1 MRFSGLDLNAAA
13 DICRYSAHDDRDKSG
28 PVAAYSEVEM
38 PRPSWHRTKIICTL
52 GPATDR
58 PGVLKRLI
66 GAGMDVAR
74 FNMSHGDHASHA
86 RRIRQVRQL
95 AQQAGRFVAVLVDL
109 PGPKFR
115 LGELPGGARELH
127 LGADVVLALEADSP
141 DVLPV
146 RHPALLQA
154 LRVGESVYLADGAI
168 RLEVKTVGTER
179 VVCQVLASGTVTSGS
194 GINVPESRLSALMPT
209 DDDRQHL
216 GFALAQQ
223 AEWLGV
229 SFVQS
234 ADDLIRIRALLPPAR
249 QPLLMAKIEKR
260 QALVDLDAIV
270 AMADGVMVARGD
282 LGVETDLAEIPLVQK
297 RIIALA
303 NAQARPVITATQMLE
318 SMVTREQPT
327 RAEVT
332 DVANAMLDGTDGVML
347 SAETAIG
354 RFPVAAAAI
363 LQRVLT
369 ATETE
374 YAARVARDLLRAN
387 ESTSAANPISLVACQ
402 LAARLDAKAIIAP
415 VGDMATVLGI
425 ARFRPAAPLV
435 VVADS
440 EDLCRRLAVVWGV
453 SPLLAVAGFE
463 SQSCL
468 RLASHWLC
476 AQGLAQPG
484 DPAVMLSTSGA
495 AQGAADTL
503 QVVRL
508 EERQWQG

>member
-1 MRFSGLDLNAAA
+1 MSQPPWN
-13 DICRYSAHDDRDKSG
+13 
-28 PVAAYSEVEM
+28 
-38 PRPSWHRTKIICTL
+38 RTRIVCTL

-58 PGVLKRLI
+58 PGVLAQLI
-66 GAGMDVAR
+66 DAGMDVAR

-86 RRIRQVRQL
+86 RMIRQVREL

-115 LGELPGGARELH
+115 LGELADGTRELD
-127 LGADVVLALEADSP
+127 LGDEVVLALEADAP
-141 DVLPV
+141 DALPV
-146 RHPALLQA
+146 RQPAVLQA
-154 LRVGESVYLADGAI
+154 LRVGESVYLADGAV
-168 RLEVKTVGTER
+168 RLEVETVESER
-179 VVCQVLASGTVTSGS
+179 AVCEVLVSGTVTSGS
-194 GINVPESRLSALMPT
+194 GINLPDSRLSALVPT
-209 DDDRQHL
+209 DADRRHL
-216 GFALAQQ
+216 EFALAQQ

-234 ADDLIRIRALLPPAR
+234 ADDLLRVRKLLPPGR

-270 AMADGVMVARGD
+270 AAADGVMVARGD

-303 NAQARPVITATQMLE
+303 NAQARPVVTATQMLE
-318 SMVTREQPT
+318 SMVLQEQPT

-354 RFPVAAAAI
+354 DFPVAAVRI
-363 LQRVLT
+363 LQRVLA

-374 YAARVARDLLRAN
+374 YAAHLARDRLRAN
-387 ESTSAANPISLVACQ
+387 ESTSAGNPVSLVACQ
-402 LAARLDAKAIIAP
+402 LAARLDARAIIAP
-415 VGDMATVLGI
+415 VSDMATVLAV

-435 VVADS
+435 AVADS
-440 EDLCRRLAVVWGV
+440 EDLCRRLVMVWGV
-453 SPLLAVAGFE
+453 SPLLAGTGPE
-463 SQSCL
+463 SRSCL
-468 RLASHWLC
+468 RLASDWLC

-484 DPAVMLSTSGA
+484 DPVVMLSSSGA
-495 AQGAADTL
+495 ALGGADTL
-503 QVVRL
+503 QVMRV
-508 EERQWQG
+508 EEGPSQG

>member
-1 MRFSGLDLNAAA
+1 MSRS
-13 DICRYSAHDDRDKSG
+13 
-28 PVAAYSEVEM
+28 P
-38 PRPSWHRTKIICTL
+38 WHRTKIICTL

-58 PGVLKRLI
+58 PDVLERLI

-86 RRIRQVRQL
+86 RRIRQVREL
-95 AQQAGRFVAVLVDL
+95 AQQAGHFVAVLVDL

-115 LGELPGGARELH
+115 LGELRDGARELH
-127 LGADVVLALEADSP
+127 LGADVVLAFGADLP
-141 DVLPV
+141 DALPV
-146 RHPALLQA
+146 RHLALLQA
-154 LRVGESVYLADGAI
+154 LRVGESVYLADGAV
-168 RLEVKTVGTER
+168 RLEVKTVDPEQ
-179 VVCQVLASGTVTSGS
+179 VVCRVLVSGTVTSGS
-194 GINVPESRLSALMPT
+194 GINLPDSRLSALIPT
-209 DDDRQHL
+209 DDDRGHL

-234 ADDLIRIRALLPPAR
+234 ADDLLRVRALLPPGR

-270 AMADGVMVARGD
+270 ATADGVMVARGD

-303 NAQARPVITATQMLE
+303 NALARPVITATQMLE
-318 SMVTREQPT
+318 SMIMQERPT

-354 RFPVAAAAI
+354 HFPVAAVEI

-369 ATETE
+369 ATESE
-374 YAARVARDLLRAN
+374 YVASLARDRLRMN
-387 ESTSAANPISLVACQ
+387 ESTSAGSPISLAACQ
-402 LAARLDAKAIIAP
+402 LAARLDARAIIAP
-415 VGDMATVLGI
+415 VRDVATVLEV

-435 VVADS
+435 MVADA
-440 EDLCRRLAVVWGV
+440 EDLCRRLAMVWGV
-453 SPLLAVAGFE
+453 SPLLGVSGIE
-463 SQSCL
+463 PHSCL
-468 RLASHWLC
+468 RLASSWLR
-476 AQGLAQPG
+476 AQGLARPG
-484 DPAVMLSTSGA
+484 DPVVMLSSSAA

-503 QVVRL
+503 QVMHL
-508 EERQWQG
+508 EEGQQQG